1 MTFALSDRS
10 LARLDGVDGRLA
22 GVVKQAISLTAID
35 FGVTEGLRSI
45 ERQEELVR
53 VGASQTMKSKHL
65 TGHAVDL
72 VAYINGRVSWELS
85 IYDEIAAA
93 IRAAALRTGLRIVWG
108 GAWSV
113 GNICEWYGSMEAAM
127 QSYIDDRRSKG
138 RRPFIDAPHFEMM
151 DIPDA

>member
-10 LARLDGVDGRLA
+10 LARLDGVDKRLA
-22 GVVKQAISLTAID
+22 SVVKQAILLTAID
-35 FGVTEGLRSI
+35 FGVTEGWRTF

-65 TGHAVDL
+65 IGQAVDL

-85 IYDEIAAA
+85 VYDEIAAA
-93 IRAAALRTGLRIVWG
+93 VRAAALGIGLKIVWG

-113 GNICEWYGSMEAAM
+113 GDICGWHGSMEAAM

-151 DIPDA
+151 DVPDA